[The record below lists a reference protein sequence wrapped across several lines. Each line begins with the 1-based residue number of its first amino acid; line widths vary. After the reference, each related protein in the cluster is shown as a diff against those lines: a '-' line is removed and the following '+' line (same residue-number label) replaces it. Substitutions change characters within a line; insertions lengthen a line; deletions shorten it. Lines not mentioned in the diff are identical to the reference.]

1 MIVPSWGTSP
11 FSWLKM
17 WVKPWSQDWFIAAG
31 TSPGFCSMK
40 LLEVF
45 LLRLDGML
53 IHCRSLPCNLSGFPN
68 NLLVPIYTPGWR
80 EALWE
85 WSVLPKNTTQ
95 CPRPGLKPRPLAPES
110 NTLTM
115 RPPHLPSVRYIWN
128 NSYLNCSCRSFF
140 SFSWLK
146 VPLFQAGGTTCI
158 RLIQEIRWSF
168 IQEIRCSRATYT
180 LFQNGHYF
188 SILLFTCKLAFVASF
203 KGKYLL
209 NFEFKNE
216 ATRANLQVNKRILK
230 WWPFW
235 NKVQ

>member
-1 MIVPSWGTSP
+1 MLDTCDVNISMVCNHCKSLLEETYICNPFESLLNITVLLVRLAQTITCTKYLGIKYHDLCFQERNYCYMLAYTTICSTLIDCTKLGASP

-95 CPRPGLKPRPLAPES
+95 CPRPRLEPGPIAPES
-110 NTLTM
+110 SALTM
-115 RPPHLPSVRYIWN
+115 RPPRLP
-128 NSYLNCSCRSFF
+128 
-140 SFSWLK
+140 
-146 VPLFQAGGTTCI
+146 
-158 RLIQEIRWSF
+158 
-168 IQEIRCSRATYT
+168 
-180 LFQNGHYF
+180 
-188 SILLFTCKLAFVASF
+188 
-203 KGKYLL
+203 
-209 NFEFKNE
+209 
-216 ATRANLQVNKRILK
+216 
-230 WWPFW
+230 
-235 NKVQ
+235 